1 MRNSWDLENKQ
12 TNFLNANQ
20 ESAKIPVKNYVDGL
34 PGDTSIG
41 FSKPQRLNAHLNN

>member
-1 MRNSWDLENKQ
+1 MRNSWDLESKQ

-20 ESAKIPVKNYVDGL
+20 ESAKISVKKYVFGL

-41 FSKPQRLNAHLNN
+41 FGNPQ